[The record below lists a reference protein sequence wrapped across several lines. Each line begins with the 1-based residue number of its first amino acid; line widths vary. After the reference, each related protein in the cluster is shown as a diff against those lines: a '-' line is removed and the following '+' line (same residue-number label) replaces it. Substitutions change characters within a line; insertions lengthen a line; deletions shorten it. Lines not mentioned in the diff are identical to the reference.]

1 MHGCCIS
8 LLNNTKL
15 NTTMRNTTLK
25 KGLTLFVGALIVA
38 TAMKVVGAQ
47 PVTHALSDVEML
59 NIVGG
64 LPDAC
69 KALVYCLVNQI
80 ICAAATLGCI
90 FGL

>member
-1 MHGCCIS
+1 M
-8 LLNNTKL
+8 
-15 NTTMRNTTLK
+15 K
-25 KGLTLFVGALIVA
+25 KGLMLFIGALIVA
-38 TAMKVVGAQ
+38 TAMKVASAQ

-80 ICAAATLGCI
+80 ICAAASLGCF

>member
-1 MHGCCIS
+1 M
-8 LLNNTKL
+8 
-15 NTTMRNTTLK
+15 K
-25 KGLTLFVGALIVA
+25 KGLSLFVDALMFA
-38 TAMKVVGAQ
+38 TAMKVASAQ

-64 LPDAC
+64 LPEAC

-80 ICAAATLGCI
+80 ICAAASLGCF

>member
-1 MHGCCIS
+1 M
-8 LLNNTKL
+8 K
-15 NTTMRNTTLK
+15 NTTLK
-25 KGLTLFVGALIVA
+25 KGTMLFIGALIVA

-47 PVTHALSDVEML
+47 PVTHILNDVEML

-69 KALVYCLVNQI
+69 RALAYCLVNQI
-80 ICAAATLGCI
+80 ICAAATLGCF

>member
-25 KGLTLFVGALIVA
+25 KGLMLFIGALIFA
-38 TAMKVVGAQ
+38 TAMKVAGTQ
-47 PVTHALSDVEML
+47 PVTHALSDVKML

-69 KALVYCLVNQI
+69 RALVYCLVNQI
-80 ICAAATLGCI
+80 ICAAASLGCF